1 MKIPSVEF
9 GVFFFGGGI
18 RGSFFQSVAQQDTI
32 TLTVMWKN
40 NTGSRAP
47 VGLWE
52 HDNTTLKLVGAM
64 SIMLVSGRGGGYKC
78 GYLCTSKK
86 KIASITWPFLDGW
99 STLRSSG
106 HALYTSS
113 WTASKVRRCWNEQ
126 LVKSAQ
132 LKNEPRGPKRRVYQ
146 ANFQGRFVGLRDG
159 MYFSNV
165 LESNE
170 LGIIHQ
176 ELVIKH
182 EFLSLMNQ
190 VLKDAPMHHCQI
202 SKIWLSGLW
211 VKFVAIEEGLNK
223 KSWFYFRSFKISST
237 QKQFTKGF
245 RNRP

>member
-1 MKIPSVEF
+1 
-9 GVFFFGGGI
+9 
-18 RGSFFQSVAQQDTI
+18 
-32 TLTVMWKN
+32 MWKN

-86 KIASITWPFLDGW
+86 NIASITWPFLDGW

-182 EFLSLMNQ
+182 EFWALWIKCWRTHLCTTARSAKYDCQGCESNLLP
-190 VLKDAPMHHCQI
+190 LKKVWTRNPDFI
-202 SKIWLSGLW
+202 SDHSK
-211 VKFVAIEEGLNK
+211 
-223 KSWFYFRSFKISST
+223 
-237 QKQFTKGF
+237 
-245 RNRP
+245 